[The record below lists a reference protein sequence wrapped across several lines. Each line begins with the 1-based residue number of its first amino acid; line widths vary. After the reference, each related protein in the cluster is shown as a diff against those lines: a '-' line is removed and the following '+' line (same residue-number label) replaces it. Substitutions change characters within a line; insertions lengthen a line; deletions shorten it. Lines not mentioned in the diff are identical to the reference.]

1 MNKQKMLNIYFIIL
15 AIIIAGCGSYTQST
29 ESWVDYDSLPNI
41 KVGIG
46 QKEIMSILG
55 EPLII
60 LGDNDDSDNTTFL
73 FYNYHVK
80 RYLPIKDNQS
90 EEKVRDIANER
101 NILLKFTFHDDA
113 LVSWEEDNITLGMA
127 KLGMAKGQTSG
138 GIGIIKYLNLLINI
152 VLLIAVFGG

>member
-60 LGDNDDSDNTTFL
+60 LGDNDDSDNTTYL

-80 RYLPIKDNQS
+80 RYLPIKDNPS

-101 NILLKFTFHDDA
+101 ITLLKFTFHDDA

-127 KLGMAKGQTSG
+127 NKQSSR
-138 GIGIIKYLNLLINI
+138 GIGIVKYLNLLINI

>member
-1 MNKQKMLNIYFIIL
+1 MNKQKMFNIYFIIL
-15 AIIIAGCGSYTQST
+15 AIIIAGCGSYTKST

-60 LGDNDDSDNTTFL
+60 LGDNDDSDNTTFI

-101 NILLKFTFHDDA
+101 TTLLKFTFHDDA

-127 KLGMAKGQTSG
+127 NKQTSR

-152 VLLIAVFGG
+152 VVLAAVFGG

>member
-60 LGDNDDSDNTTFL
+60 LGDNDDSDNTTFI

-101 NILLKFTFHDDA
+101 TALLKFTFHDDA

-127 KLGMAKGQTSG
+127 NKQPSRGL
-138 GIGIIKYLNLLINI
+138 GIIKYLNLLINI
-152 VLLIAVFGG
+152 VVLAAVFGG

>member
-1 MNKQKMLNIYFIIL
+1 MNKQKMFNIYFIIL
-15 AIIIAGCGSYTQST
+15 TIIIAGCGSHTQSA

-60 LGDNDDSDNTTFL
+60 LGDNDDSDNTTYL

-101 NILLKFTFHDDA
+101 NTLLKFTFHDDA

-127 KLGMAKGQTSG
+127 NKQTSR

>member
-1 MNKQKMLNIYFIIL
+1 MIKQKMFNIYFIIL
-15 AIIIAGCGSYTQST
+15 AIIIAGCGSHTQST

-90 EEKVRDIANER
+90 EEKIRDIANER
-101 NILLKFTFHDDA
+101 TTLLKFTFHDDA

-127 KLGMAKGQTSG
+127 NKQPSRGL
-138 GIGIIKYLNLLINI
+138 GIIKYLNLLINI
-152 VLLIAVFGG
+152 VVLVAVFGG

>member
-46 QKEIMSILG
+46 QKEIMSLLG

-90 EEKVRDIANER
+90 EVKVRDIANER
-101 NILLKFTFHDDA
+101 TTLLKFTFHDDA

-127 KLGMAKGQTSG
+127 NRQPSRGL
-138 GIGIIKYLNLLINI
+138 GIIKYLNLLINI

>member
-1 MNKQKMLNIYFIIL
+1 MFNIYFIIL
-15 AIIIAGCGSYTQST
+15 AIIIAGCGSYTKST

-101 NILLKFTFHDDA
+101 NTLLKFTFHDDA

-127 KLGMAKGQTSG
+127 NKQTSK

-152 VLLIAVFGG
+152 VLLVAVIGG

>member
-1 MNKQKMLNIYFIIL
+1 MNKQKMFNIFFILL

-101 NILLKFTFHDDA
+101 TTLLKFTFHDDA

-127 KLGMAKGQTSG
+127 NKQPSRGL
-138 GIGIIKYLNLLINI
+138 GIIKYLNLLINI
-152 VLLIAVFGG
+152 VVLAAVFGG

>member
-1 MNKQKMLNIYFIIL
+1 MNKQKMFNKYFIIL
-15 AIIIAGCGSYTQST
+15 AIISGGCGSHTQST

-60 LGDNDDSDNTTFL
+60 FGDNDDSDNTTFL

-101 NILLKFTFHDDA
+101 NALLKFTFHDDA

-127 KLGMAKGQTSG
+127 NKQTSK

-152 VLLIAVFGG
+152 VLLITVFGG

>member
-1 MNKQKMLNIYFIIL
+1 MIKLKIFKIYIIAL
-15 AIIIAGCGSYTQST
+15 AITIAGCSSYTKSS
-29 ESWVDYDSLPNI
+29 EAWVDYDSLPNI

-80 RYLPIKDNQS
+80 RYLPIKNNTS
-90 EEKVRDIANER
+90 EGKVRDIARER
-101 NILLKFTFHDDA
+101 TTLLKFTLHDDA
-113 LVSWEEDNITLGMA
+113 LISWEEDNITLGMA
-127 KLGMAKGQTSG
+127 NKQTSRG
-138 GIGIIKYLNLLINI
+138 LGIIKYLNLLINI
-152 VLLIAVFGG
+152 VVLAAVFGG

>member
-15 AIIIAGCGSYTQST
+15 AIIITGCGSYTQST

-60 LGDNDDSDNTTFL
+60 LGDNDDSDNTTFI

-101 NILLKFTFHDDA
+101 TTLLKFTFHDDA

-127 KLGMAKGQTSG
+127 NKQPSRGL
-138 GIGIIKYLNLLINI
+138 GIIKYLNLLINI
-152 VLLIAVFGG
+152 VLLVAVFGG

>member
-1 MNKQKMLNIYFIIL
+1 MNKQKMFNIYFIIL
-15 AIIIAGCGSYTQST
+15 AIIIAGCGSYTKST

-101 NILLKFTFHDDA
+101 ITLLKFTFHDDA

-127 KLGMAKGQTSG
+127 NKHPSRGL
-138 GIGIIKYLNLLINI
+138 GIIKYLNLLINI
-152 VLLIAVFGG
+152 VVLAAVFGG

>member
-1 MNKQKMLNIYFIIL
+1 MNKQKMFNIYFIIL
-15 AIIIAGCGSYTQST
+15 AIIIAGCGSHTQSI

-90 EEKVRDIANER
+90 EVKIRDIANER
-101 NILLKFTFHDDA
+101 TTLLKFTFHDDS
-113 LVSWEEDNITLGMA
+113 LVSWEEDKMTLSMSTVKNG
-127 KLGMAKGQTSG
+127 KNNNSTFLS
-138 GIGIIKYLNLLINI
+138 YFSLLLNL
-152 VLLIAVFGG
+152 VLLIKII

>member
-1 MNKQKMLNIYFIIL
+1 MNKQKTFKIYFIIL
-15 AIIIAGCGSYTQST
+15 AIISGGCGSYTKSA

-46 QKEIMSILG
+46 QEAIMSILG

-60 LGDNDDSDNTTFL
+60 LGDNDDSDNTTLL

-90 EEKVRDIANER
+90 EKKVRDIANER
-101 NILLKFTFHDDA
+101 ITLLKFTFQDDA

-127 KLGMAKGQTSG
+127 NKQTSR
-138 GIGIIKYLNLLINI
+138 GIGIIKYLNLLVNI

>member
-1 MNKQKMLNIYFIIL
+1 MFNIYFIIL
-15 AIIIAGCGSYTQST
+15 AIISGGCGSYTQSA

-60 LGDNDDSDNTTFL
+60 LGNNDDSDNTVFL

-80 RYLPIKDNQS
+80 RYLPMKDNQS
-90 EEKVRDIANER
+90 EEKIRDIANER
-101 NILLKFTFHDDA
+101 TTLLKFTLHDDA

-127 KLGMAKGQTSG
+127 NKQSSG
-138 GIGIIKYLNLLINI
+138 GIGKIKYLNLLINI

>member
-1 MNKQKMLNIYFIIL
+1 MNKQKMFNIYFIIL
-15 AIIIAGCGSYTQST
+15 AIIIAGCGSYTKST

-101 NILLKFTFHDDA
+101 TTLLKFTFHDDA

-127 KLGMAKGQTSG
+127 NKQPSRGL
-138 GIGIIKYLNLLINI
+138 GIIKYLNLLINI
-152 VLLIAVFGG
+152 VLLITVFGG

>member
-1 MNKQKMLNIYFIIL
+1 MNKQKMFNIYFIIL
-15 AIIIAGCGSYTQST
+15 AIISGGCGSYTNST

-80 RYLPIKDNQS
+80 RYLPIKNNQS
-90 EEKVRDIANER
+90 EENVRDIANER
-101 NILLKFTFHDDA
+101 ITLLKFTFHDDA

-127 KLGMAKGQTSG
+127 NKQSSR

-152 VLLIAVFGG
+152 VLLITVFGG

>member
-101 NILLKFTFHDDA
+101 TTLLKFTFHDDA

-127 KLGMAKGQTSG
+127 NKQPSRGL
-138 GIGIIKYLNLLINI
+138 GIIKYLNLLINI
-152 VLLIAVFGG
+152 VVLVAVFGG

>member
-1 MNKQKMLNIYFIIL
+1 MIKQKIFKKYIIVL
-15 AIIIAGCGSYTQST
+15 AITIAGCSSYTKSS
-29 ESWVDYDSLPNI
+29 EAWVDYDSLPNI

-60 LGDNDDSDNTTFL
+60 LGDNDDSANTTFL

-101 NILLKFTFHDDA
+101 TTLLKFTFHDDA

-127 KLGMAKGQTSG
+127 NKQPSRGL
-138 GIGIIKYLNLLINI
+138 GIIKYLNLLINI
-152 VLLIAVFGG
+152 VVLAAVFGG

>member
-1 MNKQKMLNIYFIIL
+1 MNKQKMFNIYLTIL
-15 AIIIAGCGSYTQST
+15 AIIIAGCGSYTKST

-60 LGDNDDSDNTTFL
+60 LGDNDDSDNTTYL

-101 NILLKFTFHDDA
+101 ITLLKFTFHDDA

-127 KLGMAKGQTSG
+127 NKQSSR

-152 VLLIAVFGG
+152 VLLITVFGG

>member
-1 MNKQKMLNIYFIIL
+1 MNKQKMFNIYFIIL
-15 AIIIAGCGSYTQST
+15 AIISVGCGSYTKST

-60 LGDNDDSDNTTFL
+60 LGDNDDSDNTTFI

-101 NILLKFTFHDDA
+101 TTLLKFTFHDDA
-113 LVSWEEDNITLGMA
+113 LVSWEEDNITLGMSN
-127 KLGMAKGQTSG
+127 KQTSR

-152 VLLIAVFGG
+152 VVLAAVFGS

>member
-1 MNKQKMLNIYFIIL
+1 MNKQKMFNIYFIIL

-101 NILLKFTFHDDA
+101 TTLLKFTFHDDA

-127 KLGMAKGQTSG
+127 NKQTSR

>member
-101 NILLKFTFHDDA
+101 ITLLKFTFHDDA

-127 KLGMAKGQTSG
+127 NKQTSR

>member
-1 MNKQKMLNIYFIIL
+1 MLNIYFIIL

-46 QKEIMSILG
+46 QEAIMSILG

-60 LGDNDDSDNTTFL
+60 LGDNDDSDNTTYL

-101 NILLKFTFHDDA
+101 ITLLKFTFHDDA

-127 KLGMAKGQTSG
+127 NKQTSR

-152 VLLIAVFGG
+152 VLLVAVFGG

>member
-15 AIIIAGCGSYTQST
+15 AIIIAGCGSYTKST

-41 KVGIG
+41 RVGIG

-73 FYNYHVK
+73 FFNYHVK

-101 NILLKFTFHDDA
+101 ITLLKFTFHDDA

-127 KLGMAKGQTSG
+127 NKQSSR

>member
-1 MNKQKMLNIYFIIL
+1 MNKQKMFNIFFIIL

-101 NILLKFTFHDDA
+101 TTLLKFTFHDDA

-127 KLGMAKGQTSG
+127 NKQPSRGL
-138 GIGIIKYLNLLINI
+138 GIIKYLNLLINI
-152 VLLIAVFGG
+152 VVLAAVFGG

>member
-1 MNKQKMLNIYFIIL
+1 MNKQKMFNIYIIIL
-15 AIIIAGCGSYTQST
+15 AIIFAGCATHTKST

-41 KVGIG
+41 TVGIG
-46 QKEIMSILG
+46 QEAIMSILG

-60 LGDNDDSDNTTFL
+60 LGDNDDSDNTTYL

-101 NILLKFTFHDDA
+101 ITLLKFTFHDDA

-127 KLGMAKGQTSG
+127 NKQSSR
-138 GIGIIKYLNLLINI
+138 GIGIVKYLNLLINI

>member
-1 MNKQKMLNIYFIIL
+1 MIKQKIFKIFIIVL
-15 AIIIAGCGSYTQST
+15 AITIAGCSSYTKSS
-29 ESWVDYDSLPNI
+29 EAWVDYDRLPNI
-41 KVGIG
+41 KVGLS

-80 RYLPIKDNQS
+80 RYLPVKNNPPQ
-90 EEKVRDIANER
+90 EKVRDINSER
-101 NILLKFTFHDDA
+101 ITLLKFTFHDDA

-127 KLGMAKGQTSG
+127 NRQPSRGL
-138 GIGIIKYLNLLINI
+138 GIIKYLNLLINI
-152 VLLIAVFGG
+152 VVLAAVFGG

>member
-1 MNKQKMLNIYFIIL
+1 MNKQKMFNIYFIIL
-15 AIIIAGCGSYTQST
+15 AIISVGCGAYTKST
-29 ESWVDYDSLPNI
+29 ESWVDYASLPNI

-101 NILLKFTFHDDA
+101 ITLLKFTFHDDA

-127 KLGMAKGQTSG
+127 NKQSSRGL
-138 GIGIIKYLNLLINI
+138 GIIKYLNLLINI
-152 VLLIAVFGG
+152 VVLVAVFGG

>member
-1 MNKQKMLNIYFIIL
+1 MNKQKMFNIYFIIL
-15 AIIIAGCGSYTQST
+15 AIIIAGCGSYTKST

-90 EEKVRDIANER
+90 KEKNRDIANER
-101 NILLKFTFHDDA
+101 TTLLKFTFHDDA

-127 KLGMAKGQTSG
+127 NKQSSG

>member
-15 AIIIAGCGSYTQST
+15 AIIIGGCATHTQST

-60 LGDNDDSDNTTFL
+60 LGDNDDSDNTTYL

-127 KLGMAKGQTSG
+127 KGQTSG